1 MEFEKP
7 LYQNLTKKEHK
18 TIIPIGSWVS
28 CPSCHKEL
36 LKDKLKEELSIC
48 SECGYHFRIGVKE
61 RIKYTIDEGSFKEM
75 FSDIISE
82 DPLNFSANNIS
93 YKKKI
98 KETKEKLKEN
108 EAITIGE
115 SKINGKKIILGIMN
129 FSFMGGSL
137 GSAMG
142 EKIYRAMLHS
152 IKKKTP
158 FVLFS
163 SSGGARMQE
172 GALSLM
178 QMAKTCAGLKQMK
191 DAKVPFISIL
201 TDPTMGGV
209 TASFASLGDVI
220 LAEKGAMIGFAGKRV
235 IEQTIKEKL
244 PNEFQKAEFLQEKG
258 FVDMVVTRREMKD
271 KLENLLNF
279 FSN

>member
-1 MEFEKP
+1 MKFEKP
-7 LYQNLTKKEHK
+7 LYQNLTKKENAN
-18 TIIPIGSWVS
+18 IIPIGSWVS
-28 CPSCHKEL
+28 CNLCHKEL

-61 RIKYTIDEGSFKEM
+61 RIEHTADKGSFKEM
-75 FSDIISE
+75 FANIISE
-82 DPLNFSANNIS
+82 DPLNFSANGVP

-98 KETKEKLKEN
+98 KETKEKLKQN
-108 EAITIGE
+108 EAISIGE
-115 SKINGKKIILGIMN
+115 AKINSKKVILGIMN

-244 PNEFQKAEFLQEKG
+244 PKEFQKAEFLQEKG
-258 FVDMVVTRREMKD
+258 FVDIVVTRYEIKD